1 MVSLDSAER
10 NQEFAQANESGFPVL
25 SDPTGES
32 AEAYGVGKPG
42 ALFAKRYT
50 FFIGADGIIKH
61 VERSVKIP
69 THGDYI
75 AGKLEELGFPKKE
88 TASESEPES
97 ETESESESESS

>member
-10 NQEFAQANESGFPVL
+10 NQEFAEANESGFPVL

-32 AEAYGVGKPG
+32 ARAYGVGEPG

-50 FFIGADGIIKH
+50 FFIGADGVIKH

-69 THGDYI
+69 THGAYI
-75 AGKLEELGFPKKE
+75 AEKLEELGFPKKD
-88 TASESEPES
+88 AP
-97 ETESESESESS
+97 TE